1 MASTICNQA
10 RPLFLF
16 MKRLI
21 YYIISLLLASAYA
34 QAAKYTIDE
43 VPNVQTL
50 DYHKH
55 LSNPDGILSHAANA
69 RIDSLLF
76 DVRRRTSAE
85 VAVVVV
91 DDIDPEDI
99 NEFATRLF
107 DKWRIGK
114 SDKDNGVLMVLAKE
128 PHKVTIRTGYG
139 AEGILPDVIC
149 SHIIRNIM
157 VPRLKADDYDMAVVD
172 AVTELHRIT
181 TDPNA
186 AAELKSQILDS
197 QNTPEEGLFSLYITM
212 AALAMAAMLLWI
224 IYYCYAHRREND
236 FEKYVGTNHM
246 QRFFWIITV
255 LFIGIPIVA
264 SGGLWLLRRHWREH
278 PRKCANCGAKMRKLD
293 EDTDNR
299 YLSRAQDL
307 EERIK
312 SVDYDVWLCP
322 KCGETDIYTFVN
334 HTSGYRICSNC
345 HAHTLK
351 LTGTRMLR
359 QPTYRQDGLGEKL
372 YVCINCHHTESKPY
386 SLPKKQTPVVIV
398 PMGGGG
404 RGGGFG
410 GGSIGGGFGGG
421 MTGGGGASGS
431 W

>member
-1 MASTICNQA
+1 MIRFFYSIAFV
-10 RPLFLF
+10 FLAT
-16 MKRLI
+16 LG
-21 YYIISLLLASAYA
+21 LA
-34 QAAKYTIDE
+34 AAKYSVDE
-43 VPNVQTL
+43 VPNVQTS

-55 LSNPDGILSHAANA
+55 LSNPDGILSAAANA
-69 RIDSLLF
+69 RVDSLLF
-76 DVRRRTSAE
+76 DVRKRTSAE

-91 DDIDPEDI
+91 DDIDPSNID
-99 NEFATRLF
+99 EFSTKLF
-107 DKWRIGK
+107 DKWRLGK
-114 SDKDNGVLMVLAKE
+114 SDKDNGVLMVLAKD

-149 SHIIRNIM
+149 SHIIRSIM
-157 VPRLKADDYDMAVVD
+157 IPRLKADDYDMAVVD
-172 AVTELHRIT
+172 AVTELHRIM
-181 TDPNA
+181 TDPEA

-197 QNTPEEGLFSLYITM
+197 QNTPEEGFFSMYVTM
-212 AALAMAAMLLWI
+212 ALLAMCGMLAYLA
-224 IYYCYAHRREND
+224 YYCYRHRGQSD
-236 FEKYVGTNHM
+236 FEKYVESNST
-246 QRFFWIITV
+246 QRLFWILTV
-255 LFIGIPIVA
+255 FFIGIPILA
-264 SGGLWLLRRHWREH
+264 SGALWLLRKHWRDH
-278 PRKCANCGAKMRKLD
+278 PRRCHSCGAKMEKLD

-322 KCGETDIYTFVN
+322 KCGETEIYTFVN
-334 HTSGYRICSNC
+334 PTSGYRICSNC

-351 LTGTRMLR
+351 LTGTRVLR
-359 QPTYRQDGLGEKL
+359 QPTYRQEGLAEKQ

-386 SLPKKQTPVVIV
+386 SLPKKEQPVVIL
-398 PMGGGG
+398 PIGGGG
-404 RGGGFG
+404 RSGFGGGGFG

>member
-1 MASTICNQA
+1 
-10 RPLFLF
+10 
-16 MKRLI
+16 MKRFF
-21 YYIISLLLASAYA
+21 YCIIIILLGCAAA
-34 QAAKYTIDE
+34 HAAKYTIDD
-43 VPNVQTL
+43 VPKVQAT

-55 LSNPDGILSHAANA
+55 LSNPDGILSAAANS

-76 DVRRRTSAE
+76 DVRKRTSAE

-91 DDIDPEDI
+91 DDIDPENIDD
-99 NEFATRLF
+99 FSTRLF

-128 PHKVTIRTGYG
+128 PRKVTIRTGYG
-139 AEGILPDVIC
+139 VEGILPDVVC

-157 VPRLKADDYDMAVVD
+157 VPRLKNDDYDMAVVD
-172 AVTELHRIT
+172 AVTEMHRIMT
-181 TDPNA
+181 NPEA

-197 QNTPEEGLFSLYITM
+197 QNTPEEGFFSLYLTM
-212 AALAMAAMLLWI
+212 GLLAMGAMLI
-224 IYYCYAHRREND
+224 YIAYYCYSRRGQSD
-236 FEKYVGTNHM
+236 FEKYVDSSRT
-246 QRFFWIITV
+246 QRLFWIVTV
-255 LFIGIPIVA
+255 FFIGIPILA
-264 SGGLWLLRRHWREH
+264 SGALWLLRRHWRDH
-278 PRKCANCGAKMRKLD
+278 PRRCHTCGAKMQKLD

-322 KCGETDIYTFVN
+322 KCGETDIFTFVN
-334 HTSGYRICSNC
+334 PTSGYRICGNC

-351 LTGTRMLR
+351 LTGTHVLR
-359 QPTYRQDGLGEKL
+359 QPTYRQEGLAEKQ

-386 SLPKKQTPVVIV
+386 ALPKKEQPVVIL
-398 PMGGGG
+398 PIGGGG
-404 RGGGFG
+404 RGGGGFGGFG

>member
-1 MASTICNQA
+1 MKRFIYCILSLLMASACA
-10 RPLFLF
+10 L
-16 MKRLI
+16 
-21 YYIISLLLASAYA
+21 
-34 QAAKYTIDE
+34 AAKYTVDE
-43 VPNVQTL
+43 VPNVQSL

-55 LSNPDGILSHAANA
+55 LTNPDGILSPAANA

-76 DVRRRTSAE
+76 DVRKRTSAE

-91 DDIDPEDI
+91 DDIDPDDI
-99 NEFATRLF
+99 NQFATLLF
-107 DKWRIGK
+107 DKWRLGK
-114 SDKDNGVLMVLAKE
+114 SDKDNGVLMVLAKD
-128 PHKVTIRTGYG
+128 PHLVTIRTGYG
-139 AEGILPDVIC
+139 AEGVLPDVIC

-172 AVTELHRIT
+172 AVTEIHRIA
-181 TDPNA
+181 TDPVA

-197 QNTPEEGLFSLYITM
+197 QNTPEEGFFSLYLTMALITM
-212 AALAMAAMLLWI
+212 AAMLGWMA
-224 IYYCYAHRREND
+224 YYCYRHRRESD
-236 FEKYVGTNHM
+236 FEKYVGSNRM
-246 QRFFWIITV
+246 QRIFWIGTV
-255 LFIGIPIVA
+255 FFIGIPIA
-264 SGGLWLLRRHWREH
+264 AAGALYLLRKHWREH
-278 PRKCANCGAKMRKLD
+278 SRKCSNCGAKMSKLD

-334 HTSGYRICSNC
+334 PTSGYRICSNC

-351 LTGTRMLR
+351 LTGTRVLR
-359 QPTYRQDGLGEKL
+359 QPTYTQEGLGEKQ
-372 YVCINCHHTESKPY
+372 YVCINCHHNESKPY
-386 SLPKKQTPVVIV
+386 ALPKKQQPVVIV
-398 PMGGGG
+398 PIGGGRGGGG
-404 RGGGFG
+404 FGGGFG

>member
-1 MASTICNQA
+1 
-10 RPLFLF
+10 
-16 MKRLI
+16 MKRFIYCIVSLI
-21 YYIISLLLASAYA
+21 IASVCAT
-34 QAAKYTIDE
+34 AAKYTVDN
-43 VPNVQTL
+43 VPNVQTT

-55 LSNPDGILSHAANA
+55 LSNPDGILSDAANA

-76 DVRRRTSAE
+76 DVRKRTSAE

-91 DDIDPEDI
+91 DDIDPNDI
-99 NEFATRLF
+99 DDFSTRLF
-107 DKWRIGK
+107 DKWRLGK
-114 SDKDNGVLMVLAKE
+114 KDKDNGVLMVLAKE
-128 PHKVTIRTGYG
+128 PRKVTIRTGYG
-139 AEGILPDVIC
+139 AEGLLPDVIC

-157 VPRLKADDYDMAVVD
+157 IPRLKAEDYDMAVVD
-172 AVTELHRIT
+172 AVTEIHRIT
-181 TDPNA
+181 TEPG
-186 AAELKSQILDS
+186 AAEELRSQILDR
-197 QNTPEEGLFSLYITM
+197 QNTPEEGFFSLYVTM
-212 AALAMAAMLLWI
+212 ALLAMAAMIAWI
-224 IYYCYAHRREND
+224 LYYCYAHRREND
-236 FEKYVGTNHM
+236 FEKYVGTSRT
-246 QRFFWIITV
+246 QRLFWIITV
-255 LFIGIPIVA
+255 FFIGIPIVA

-278 PRKCANCGAKMRKLD
+278 PRKCANCGAAMRKLD

-334 HTSGYRICSNC
+334 PTSGYRVCANC

-351 LTGTRMLR
+351 LTGTRVLR
-359 QPTYRQDGLGEKL
+359 QPTYRQEGLAEKQ
-372 YVCINCHHTESKPY
+372 YVCVNCHHTESKPY
-386 SLPKKQTPVVIV
+386 SLPKKQAPVVIL

-404 RGGGFG
+404 RGHGGGGFGGFGG